1 MAKSQWNVLIAEDD
15 LNYQQKVL
23 EALKGRCFCVLAA
36 TGEEALAFF
45 KQSHKKKKFFDFAI
59 LDVSMPKMDGFAVLR
74 AIRALENK
82 NREKIKECSV
92 IMITAY
98 KDSLMEKYNMGWDE
112 FITKPIEKEKLLRR
126 MEKLAELKLE

>member
-1 MAKSQWNVLIAEDD
+1 MAKSRWNVLIAEDD
-15 LNYQQKVL
+15 LNYQQKL
-23 EALKGRCFCVLAA
+23 LDALKGRCSCVLAS
-36 TGEEALAFF
+36 TGEEALIFF

-74 AIRALENK
+74 AIRALEDK

-112 FITKPIEKEKLLRR
+112 FVTKPIEKEKLLRR
-126 MEKLAELKLE
+126 MEKLAEHKLE